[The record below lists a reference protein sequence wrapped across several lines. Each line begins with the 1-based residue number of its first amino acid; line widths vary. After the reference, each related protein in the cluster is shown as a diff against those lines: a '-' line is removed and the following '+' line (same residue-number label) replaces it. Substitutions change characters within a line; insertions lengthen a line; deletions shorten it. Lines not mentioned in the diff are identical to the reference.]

1 MITERNET
9 IAILILGVLGA
20 LSLYKGNTE
29 LASVVVGAIAG
40 YITHNITA
48 EETKNGSRQEQ
59 HQKP

>member
-9 IAILILGVLGA
+9 IAILSLVVLGV

-29 LASVVVGAIAG
+29 LASVIVGAIAG

-48 EETKNGSRQEQ
+48 EEN
-59 HQKP
+59 

>member
-48 EETKNGSRQEQ
+48 EEN
-59 HQKP
+59 